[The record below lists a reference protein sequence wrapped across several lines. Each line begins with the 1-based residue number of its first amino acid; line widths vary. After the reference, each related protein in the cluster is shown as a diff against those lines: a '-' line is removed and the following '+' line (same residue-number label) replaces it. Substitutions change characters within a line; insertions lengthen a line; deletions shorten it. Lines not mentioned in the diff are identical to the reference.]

1 MIHKRQEIN
10 IPSQLVILQSF
21 AMQIDINCRMKIKW
35 GDNSEEFF
43 ESLQDLKDLVDEN
56 C

>member
-1 MIHKRQEIN
+1 MLKAGNEYIKSIGHTAKFCCA
-10 IPSQLVILQSF
+10 V
-21 AMQIDINCRMKIKW
+21 INCRMKIKW